1 MQLQIPAFSALIQ
14 NLPFNTKA
22 IPIPNIDT
30 RPQLREHIPLTT
42 GYLIKFIQDGT
53 QVQPPNILR
62 LALWYRMA
70 NGNYSNQE
78 FVSLLTK
85 TVDYVDCLIGTNQA
99 STIEQAI
106 TQAAGDLTSCY
117 AAREMQL
124 NPAFNASLTD
134 ADRNNAL
141 QWINYF
147 GQISNMVQTYM
158 NRVNQMNNGYGMI
171 NNGQQQQW
179 QQPQQQQWGNQQQW
193 GGGNT
198 GGTWGVQQHQNS
210 QQMGYSG
217 GGNVGWGSAAAG
229 GPVSTT
235 SGRGSD
241 LLAAVGGAE
250 QPIQPL
256 PVTQQ
261 QPQQQQVQQP
271 VVVVPAT
278 PQHTAPTITFNG
290 GEVTYAVQQVRG
302 ITDPVQFLGNTPPV
316 LYIGGKHVAFYAYG
330 KNGFMN
336 YVTLKE
342 DAALDY
348 IKHETEHLI
357 KPRHSAVRSM
367 GYDPAEAAR
376 VLKEIEAAR
385 KLTELKKKLEKAGK
399 TAGDG
404 STETLAEHGPS
415 IQIVDPVLDDMSGDY
430 HAMATTALAEVD
442 PSLTPENSVVSMTV
456 VDVWHWQITEET
468 AVILARAMGKSKT
481 WIDLRNS
488 LFALSGS
495 LPFYFWDQLEKAI
508 TRQVNE
514 HLFVGLETDLSI
526 ASFVDNIEEVLN
538 ILRDEM
544 PDLLKI
550 FNNQCLKRTLA
561 TTACFDNTDVIRR
574 INNLSDDAAVPQA
587 FVTVEDVTLLPIY
600 SSQLSF
606 CGAGNLLLVNQGVTP
621 ELFSAIQ
628 HRFKTKRKDVSV
640 VKLIT
645 LDNATYYAFESVV
658 GMAVMLG
665 NTNDFTPK

>member
-1 MQLQIPAFSALIQ
+1 
-14 NLPFNTKA
+14 
-22 IPIPNIDT
+22 
-30 RPQLREHIPLTT
+30 
-42 GYLIKFIQDGT
+42 
-53 QVQPPNILR
+53 
-62 LALWYRMA
+62 
-70 NGNYSNQE
+70 
-78 FVSLLTK
+78 
-85 TVDYVDCLIGTNQA
+85 
-99 STIEQAI
+99 
-106 TQAAGDLTSCY
+106 
-117 AAREMQL
+117 
-124 NPAFNASLTD
+124 
-134 ADRNNAL
+134 
-141 QWINYF
+141 
-147 GQISNMVQTYM
+147 
-158 NRVNQMNNGYGMI
+158 
-171 NNGQQQQW
+171 
-179 QQPQQQQWGNQQQW
+179 
-193 GGGNT
+193 
-198 GGTWGVQQHQNS
+198 
-210 QQMGYSG
+210 
-217 GGNVGWGSAAAG
+217 
-229 GPVSTT
+229 
-235 SGRGSD
+235 
-241 LLAAVGGAE
+241 
-250 QPIQPL
+250 
-256 PVTQQ
+256 
-261 QPQQQQVQQP
+261 
-271 VVVVPAT
+271 
-278 PQHTAPTITFNG
+278 
-290 GEVTYAVQQVRG
+290 
-302 ITDPVQFLGNTPPV
+302 
-316 LYIGGKHVAFYAYG
+316 
-330 KNGFMN
+330 
-336 YVTLKE
+336 
-342 DAALDY
+342 
-348 IKHETEHLI
+348 
-357 KPRHSAVRSM
+357 M